1 MMEQARNP
9 SFHYHPALPC
19 LGLFCLSSINSVLNS
34 ELTPYISFEANDFRY
49 LMEINLIK
57 GYVKTSEGIIIKVF
71 ISGIMMGFKFVLGLL
86 SFPDHVI
93 AFILLY
99 WILLDYQMVLVF
111 SFYQQQKEL

>member
-1 MMEQARNP
+1 
-9 SFHYHPALPC
+9 
-19 LGLFCLSSINSVLNS
+19 
-34 ELTPYISFEANDFRY
+34 
-49 LMEINLIK
+49 MEINLIK

-111 SFYQQQKEL
+111 SFYQQQKELWLLPAIFAKKKKFVCQGR